1 LRACG
6 ARPSGGGQSKLGW
19 PSGENPGITRRAVF
33 SEGRTLCVRKYGPDA
48 SPGISF
54 PPHASKMTRGPS
66 GDMCRLGPSHPCGRA
81 EPAPPG
87 GASPPRMALR
97 RKARD
102 AREVFPEG
110 RALRV
115 RKSGPDASPDISFP
129 PHASKMTRRPSG
141 NMCRLG
147 PSHPC
152 GRAEPAPPRGASPA
166 RMALRRKARRRRE
179 RRFSRRDALCA
190 SACRGHT
197 QTEAS
202 HSHRCVYDEPVGNRR
217 RRSGWRYAFLP
228 GVRSPPL
235 HGGKPTTDGPTEEG
249 PRCQGGFPGGTH
261 SVRPRGAAARM
272 ARRCVATGAF
282 TIRRWPKRGQCWG

>member
-6 ARPSGGGQSKLGW
+6 ARPSRGGQSKLGW

-33 SEGRTLCVRKYGPDA
+33 SEGRTLRVRKYGPNA

-54 PPHASKMTRGPS
+54 PPHPSKMTRGPC

-102 AREVFPEG
+102 AREVFSEG
-110 RALRV
+110 RTPCLREY
-115 RKSGPDASPDISFP
+115 GPDASPDISFP
-129 PHASKMTRRPSG
+129 PHASKMTRWPCG
-141 NMCRLG
+141 DMCRLG

-152 GRAEPAPPRGASPA
+152 GRAEPAPPGGASPA

-179 RRFSRRDALCA
+179 RRFSRRDALRA
-190 SACRGHT
+190 SANTGHT
-197 QTEAS
+197 Q
-202 HSHRCVYDEPVGNRR
+202 
-217 RRSGWRYAFLP
+217 
-228 GVRSPPL
+228 
-235 HGGKPTTDGPTEEG
+235 
-249 PRCQGGFPGGTH
+249 
-261 SVRPRGAAARM
+261 AAACHPHRRINERVV
-272 ARRCVATGAF
+272 AR
-282 TIRRWPKRGQCWG
+282 KREHLV